1 MSDHATP
8 YSALY
13 GSKDDALQQLHDD
26 QVIRKYDAAVGE
38 LVGHL
43 VRLAP
48 LELAAAGQRRDDG
61 RSGTRDAARGLCS
74 TFRWQRLGSGV
85 SEDRDVA
92 TIELDDVSIVSD
104 DDTEAGSDLDPAIED
119 GKLVM
124 PRAMITLSG
133 VWAGRWRISVP
144 GPNRHERAD
153 SARMAA

>member
-13 GSKDDALQQLHDD
+13 SSKDDALQQLHDD

-48 LELAAAGQRRDDG
+48 LGLAAAGQLRDDG

-92 TIELDDVSIVSD
+92 TIELDD
-104 DDTEAGSDLDPAIED
+104 DTEAGSDLDPAIED

-133 VWAGRWRISVP
+133 VRPARWRISVP

>member
-48 LELAAAGQRRDDG
+48 LGLAAAGQLRDDG

-92 TIELDDVSIVSD
+92 AIEFD

-133 VWAGRWRISVP
+133 VRPARWRISVP